1 MLHDSSLSTFQY
13 DLEETTLDELTSA
26 SPGGL
31 TSLSFISQK
40 DQYQSQSPFPIKQKK
55 CMWAAARVRSLGR
68 LAKLHRSLNFPSS
81 SKRLSTSSHQHGHSS
96 SEASPW
102 GKAAIGVIGASAL
115 LGVGLRLQPQD
126 RSTPNRSLPAAAGP
140 TTAVPNQEALPRQ
153 EVNWKQTLD
162 HVVPAIVSLKLNSPK
177 SFDTESPGN
186 GWATGFVVDAEKGII
201 LTNRHV
207 VGAGP
212 IDAEAI
218 FQNNEEVRVVP
229 IYRDPVHDFGFFR
242 YDPSHVRH
250 LEVPS
255 LPLHPEKAIVG
266 TDIRVVGNDAAEK
279 LAIAS
284 GTLAR
289 LDRECPAYGYNTYN
303 DFNTFYFQA
312 SSGTSGGSS
321 GSPVLNQEGQVIALN
336 AGGKMGTNA
345 SFYLPLDRVK
355 RALEWIQRDPASV
368 VPRGTIQTVFSH
380 KPFDEVRR
388 LGLPAETEATLR
400 KEFPRSNGL
409 LVVSEV
415 LPSSPCAKQL
425 QPGDVL
431 LRINGQYIHQ
441 FVPLEDIL
449 DDSVNKKVHLELDRA
464 GTLIS
469 IDVTVQ
475 DLHSITPSKFLEVG
489 GAVLNP
495 LSFQQAR
502 NHAMAPSAPYVAD
515 PGYFLQRSR
524 IPKGSLLLSV
534 NGINT
539 PNLEALKNVLQTCED
554 QQKVVVKY
562 MNVATKVE
570 KVEVVHV
577 DKRWFPFQEYIR
589 NDATGTWTC
598 ENLDTSTKDN
608 APKSTATGPLGSTS
622 ILPGKNFIE
631 ASLAPSLVT
640 VEYDRPFSI
649 NSQNM
654 SNYRGTGLVL
664 DAAKGLVVVDRN
676 TVTDRLG
683 DVTVTFANTLVVPAT
698 VRFVHPVHNFAIV
711 QYDPALIGK
720 TPIQSAKI
728 SRKPLQPSE
737 PVWLVG
743 LMSGVGRNSWAEL
756 VSRETLVSSVK
767 WISLPT
773 PNPPRYQEHNLE
785 MVQLQDV
792 VTTEGGAVCTP
803 AGEVA
808 AFWASFSFQQ
818 PRGNVKVESQFTRGI
833 PMDIIMDSVD
843 PLIGG
848 EPSPHLYD
856 LGVDFEHISLAKGR
870 ELGMD
875 DEIAQALE
883 KHAPERRTILS
894 VGRRWGGTDAQSQ
907 LRNGDLVVKIDDAI
921 VTSFR
926 EVELATQKPQVTAT
940 IIRQGKRMQVELKT
954 VLLESWEVDR
964 IICWQGLLLQ
974 VPPLSVASQREIS
987 SKDGVYVSC
996 RYAGS
1001 PAARYGPP
1009 PTTRICEINGQPI
1022 RHLDDFVDA
1031 LKNQP
1036 KTNSSIRVKYMDLSG
1051 KVHLTTLK
1059 LEPTFWPSSELR
1071 YVDGEW
1077 HRSPIE

>member
-1 MLHDSSLSTFQY
+1 MLAA
-13 DLEETTLDELTSA
+13 SA
-26 SPGGL
+26 RSR
-31 TSLSFISQK
+31 T
-40 DQYQSQSPFPIKQKK
+40 
-55 CMWAAARVRSLGR
+55 SLGR
-68 LAKLHRSLNFPSS
+68 FAALHRSRGFASS
-81 SKRLSTSSHQHGHSS
+81 SKRLQGNAQHEHD
-96 SEASPW
+96 
-102 GKAAIGVIGASAL
+102 GASAAEMSPLSKAAMGVVAGVVL
-115 LGVGLRLQPQD
+115 LGVGGRLVAHEQPHAAPVT
-126 RSTPNRSLPAAAGP
+126 TPLP
-140 TTAVPNQEALPRQ
+140 TSRLVPVDSDEERDAPRRD
-153 EVNWKQTLD
+153 VNWKKTLD
-162 HVVPAIVSLKLNSPK
+162 RVVPAIVSLKLNSPK
-177 SFDTESPGN
+177 SFDTETPGN
-186 GWATGFVVDAEKGII
+186 GWATGFVVDAKKGII

-250 LEVPS
+250 LKVPS

-289 LDRECPAYGYNTYN
+289 LDRDCPAYGFNTYN

-321 GSPVLNQEGQVIALN
+321 GSPVLNHDGEVVALN

-355 RALEWIQRDPASV
+355 RVLEWIQRDPEHI
-368 VPRGTIQTVFSH
+368 VPRGSIQTVFAH

-400 KEFPRSNGL
+400 RTFPTANGL

-415 LPSSPCAKQL
+415 LPGSPCAKQL
-425 QPGDVL
+425 QVGDVL
-431 LRINGQYIHQ
+431 VRINDDYVHQ
-441 FVPLEDIL
+441 FVPLEKAL
-449 DDSVNKKVHLELDRA
+449 DESVGQTVRVEVDRA
-464 GTLIS
+464 GHVIS
-469 IDVTVQ
+469 IDVPVD
-475 DLHSITPSKFLEVG
+475 DLHAITPSRFLEIG

-495 LSFQQAR
+495 LSYQQAR
-502 NHAMAPSAPYVAD
+502 NHTLAPGAPYVAD

-524 IPKGSLLLSV
+524 IPKGALILSV
-534 NGINT
+534 NGVNT
-539 PNLEALKNVLQTCED
+539 PTLDALQDVLQHATD
-554 QQKVVVKY
+554 KQKLVVKY
-562 MNVATKVE
+562 MNVASKTE
-570 KVEVVHV
+570 KVEVVHL
-577 DKRWFPFQEYIR
+577 DKRWFPFQEYTR
-589 NDATGTWTC
+589 DDRTGTWTC
-598 ENLDTSTKDN
+598 VNLN
-608 APKSTATGPLGSTS
+608 LPTAANDPTTHNPTTPPPATVGSTS

-631 ASLAPSLVT
+631 GSLAPSLVT

-654 SNYRGTGLVL
+654 SNYRGTGLVV
-664 DAAKGLVVVDRN
+664 DATQGLVVVDRN

-683 DVTVTFANTLVVPAT
+683 DVTVTFANTLVVPAS

-711 QYDPALIGK
+711 QYNPALIGN

-843 PLIGG
+843 PLVAGA
-848 EPSPHLYD
+848 PTPHLYD

-875 DEIAQALE
+875 ADIAQALE
-883 KHAPERRTILS
+883 MHAPERRTILS
-894 VGRRWGGTDAQSQ
+894 VGRRWGGTDAQAQ
-907 LRNGDLVVKIDDAI
+907 LKNGDLVVMIDDKV

-926 EVELATQKPQVTAT
+926 EVEIATQKPHVTAT
-940 IIRQGKRMQVELKT
+940 IIRQGKRMQVQLKT

-964 IICWQGLLLQ
+964 IVCWQGLLLQ

-1009 PTTRICEINGQPI
+1009 PTTRIVEINGQSI
-1022 RHLDDFVDA
+1022 RHLDDFVRA
-1031 LKNQP
+1031 LQNQP
-1036 KTNSSIRVKYMDLSG
+1036 KANSSIRVKYMDLGG
-1051 KVHLTTLK
+1051 KLHLTTLK
-1059 LEPTFWPSSELR
+1059 LEPTFWPTSELR

-1077 HRSPIE
+1077 TRTPIE

>member
-1 MLHDSSLSTFQY
+1 MQLGNTHWTMLCLPS
-13 DLEETTLDELTSA
+13 
-26 SPGGL
+26 
-31 TSLSFISQK
+31 
-40 DQYQSQSPFPIKQKK
+40 
-55 CMWAAARVRSLGR
+55 VR
-68 LAKLHRSLNFPSS
+68 P
-81 SKRLSTSSHQHGHSS
+81 
-96 SEASPW
+96 
-102 GKAAIGVIGASAL
+102 
-115 LGVGLRLQPQD
+115 
-126 RSTPNRSLPAAAGP
+126 P
-140 TTAVPNQEALPRQ
+140 TQ
-153 EVNWKQTLD
+153 
-162 HVVPAIVSLKLNSPK
+162 
-177 SFDTESPGN
+177 SPGN
-186 GWATGFVVDAEKGII
+186 GWATGFVVDAERGII

-242 YDPSHVRH
+242 YDPSPHFGLLGCFAECFILTLPVHVRH
-250 LEVPS
+250 LNVPS

-289 LDRECPAYGYNTYN
+289 LDRDCPAYGLNTYN

-321 GSPVLNQEGQVIALN
+321 GSPVLNQDGQVVALN
-336 AGGKMGTNA
+336 AGGKMGTSA

-355 RALEWIQRDPASV
+355 RVLEALQKDTTAV
-368 VPRGTIQTVFSH
+368 VPRGTLQT
-380 KPFDEVRR
+380 PFDEVRR
-388 LGLPAETEATLR
+388 LGLPADTETELR
-400 KEFPRSNGL
+400 QAFPTANGL
-409 LVVSEV
+409 LVVAEV
-415 LPSSPCAKQL
+415 LPSSSCASKL
-425 QPGDVL
+425 HPGDVL
-431 LRINGQYIHQ
+431 LRVNGHL
-441 FVPLEDIL
+441 VRL
-449 DDSVNKKVHLELDRA
+449 DLDRA
-464 GTLIS
+464 GTVVS
-469 IDVTVQ
+469 VDVLVD
-475 DLHSITPSKFLEVG
+475 DLHAITPSQFLDIG
-489 GAVLNP
+489 GAVVNP

-502 NHAMAPSAPYVAD
+502 NHGLRPSAPY
-515 PGYFLQRSR
+515 
-524 IPKGSLLLSV
+524 
-534 NGINT
+534 
-539 PNLEALKNVLQTCED
+539 NVLMHCHD

-577 DKRWFPFQEYIR
+577 DKRWFPFQEYTR
-589 NDATGTWTC
+589 HDLTGTWSC
-598 ENLDTSTKDN
+598 VNLDMPPVSHV
-608 APKSTATGPLGSTS
+608 PKSVPNVVGSTS
-622 ILPGKNFIE
+622 ILPGKNYIE
-631 ASLAPSLVT
+631 GTLAPSLVT

-654 SNYRGTGLVL
+654 SNYRGTGLVV
-664 DAAKGLVVVDRN
+664 DAAQGLVVVDRN

-711 QYDPALIGK
+711 QYDPRLIGS

-728 SRKPLQPSE
+728 SRSPLHPSE

-767 WISLPT
+767 WISLPM

-803 AGEVA
+803 DGHVA

-818 PRGNVKVESQFTRGI
+818 QRGNAKVESQFTRGI

-843 PLIGG
+843 PLVDGA
-848 EPSPHLYD
+848 SAPHLYD

-875 DEIAQALE
+875 AGMAHALE
-883 KHAPERRTILS
+883 MHAPERRTILS

-907 LRNGDLVVKIDDAI
+907 LRNGDLIVQIDDAI

-926 EVELATQKPQVTAT
+926 EVEVATQKPSVVAT
-940 IIRQGKRMQVELKT
+940 VIRQGEQLQVPLKT

-964 IICWQGLLLQ
+964 IVCWQGLLLQ

-1009 PTTRICEINGQPI
+1009 PTSRICEINGDPI
-1022 RHLDDFVDA
+1022 RHLDDFVAA
-1031 LKNQP
+1031 LQRQP
-1036 KTNSSIRVKYMDLSG
+1036 KSNASIRVKYMDLSG

-1059 LEPTFWPSSELR
+1059 LEPTFWPTSELN
-1071 YVDGEW
+1071 YVDGAW
-1077 HRSPIE
+1077 HRTCIK

>member
-1 MLHDSSLSTFQY
+1 
-13 DLEETTLDELTSA
+13 
-26 SPGGL
+26 
-31 TSLSFISQK
+31 
-40 DQYQSQSPFPIKQKK
+40 
-55 CMWAAARVRSLGR
+55 
-68 LAKLHRSLNFPSS
+68 
-81 SKRLSTSSHQHGHSS
+81 
-96 SEASPW
+96 
-102 GKAAIGVIGASAL
+102 
-115 LGVGLRLQPQD
+115 
-126 RSTPNRSLPAAAGP
+126 
-140 TTAVPNQEALPRQ
+140 
-153 EVNWKQTLD
+153 
-162 HVVPAIVSLKLNSPK
+162 
-177 SFDTESPGN
+177 
-186 GWATGFVVDAEKGII
+186 
-201 LTNRHV
+201 
-207 VGAGP
+207 
-212 IDAEAI
+212 
-218 FQNNEEVRVVP
+218 
-229 IYRDPVHDFGFFR
+229 
-242 YDPSHVRH
+242 HVRH
-250 LEVPS
+250 LNVPS

-289 LDRECPAYGYNTYN
+289 LDRDCPAYGLNTYN

-321 GSPVLNQEGQVIALN
+321 GSPVLNQDGQVVALN
-336 AGGKMGTNA
+336 AGGKMGTSA

-355 RALEWIQRDPASV
+355 RVLEALQKDATAV
-368 VPRGTIQTVFSH
+368 VPRGTLQTVW
-380 KPFDEVRR
+380 PFDEVRR
-388 LGLPAETEATLR
+388 LGLPADTETELR
-400 KEFPRSNGL
+400 QAFPTANGL
-409 LVVSEV
+409 LVVAEV
-415 LPSSPCAKQL
+415 LPSSSCASKL
-425 QPGDVL
+425 HPGDVL
-431 LRINGQYIHQ
+431 LRVNGHL
-441 FVPLEDIL
+441 VRL
-449 DDSVNKKVHLELDRA
+449 DLDRA
-464 GTLIS
+464 GTVVS
-469 IDVTVQ
+469 VDVLVD
-475 DLHSITPSKFLEVG
+475 DLHAITPSQFLDIG
-489 GAVLNP
+489 GAVVNP

-502 NHAMAPSAPYVAD
+502 NHGLRPSAPYVAD
-515 PGYFLQRSR
+515 PG
-524 IPKGSLLLSV
+524 SLLLSV
-534 NGINT
+534 NGIVT
-539 PNLEALKNVLQTCED
+539 PDLTSLKNVLMHCHD

-577 DKRWFPFQEYIR
+577 DKRWFPFQEYTR
-589 NDATGTWTC
+589 HDLTGTWSC
-598 ENLDTSTKDN
+598 ANLDMPPVSHV
-608 APKSTATGPLGSTS
+608 PKAVPNVVGSTS

-631 ASLAPSLVT
+631 GTLAPSLVT

-654 SNYRGTGLVL
+654 SNYRGTGLVV
-664 DAAKGLVVVDRN
+664 DAAQGLVVVDRN

-711 QYDPALIGK
+711 QYDPRLIGS

-728 SRKPLQPSE
+728 SRSPLPPSE

-767 WISLPT
+767 WISLPM

-803 AGEVA
+803 DGHVA

-818 PRGNVKVESQFTRGI
+818 QRGNAKVESQFTRGI

-843 PLIGG
+843 PLVDGA
-848 EPSPHLYD
+848 SAPHLYD
-856 LGVDFEHISLAKGR
+856 VGVDFEHISLAKGR

-875 DEIAQALE
+875 AGMAHALE
-883 KHAPERRTILS
+883 MHAPERRTILS

-907 LRNGDLVVKIDDAI
+907 LRNGDLIVQIDDAI

-926 EVELATQKPQVTAT
+926 EVEVATQKPSVVAT
-940 IIRQGKRMQVELKT
+940 VIRQGEQLQVPLKT

-964 IICWQGLLLQ
+964 IVCWQGLLLQ

-1009 PTTRICEINGQPI
+1009 PTSRICEINGDPI
-1022 RHLDDFVDA
+1022 RHLDDFVAA
-1031 LKNQP
+1031 LRRQP
-1036 KTNSSIRVKYMDLSG
+1036 KSNASIRIKYMDLSG

-1059 LEPTFWPSSELR
+1059 LEPTFWPTSELN
-1071 YVDGEW
+1071 YVDGAW
-1077 HRSPIE
+1077 HRTCIE

>member
-1 MLHDSSLSTFQY
+1 MLAARRVSVGKWTYLRRRAAFATNSKPLHSNLQQLHDAT
-13 DLEETTLDELTSA
+13 
-26 SPGGL
+26 
-31 TSLSFISQK
+31 
-40 DQYQSQSPFPIKQKK
+40 
-55 CMWAAARVRSLGR
+55 
-68 LAKLHRSLNFPSS
+68 
-81 SKRLSTSSHQHGHSS
+81 

-102 GKAAIGVIGASAL
+102 GKVALGIIGGSVL
-115 LGVGLRLQPQD
+115 LGVGLRVVPQRD
-126 RSTPNRSLPAAAGP
+126 GQQAYTSKIPTVPTPPSSSAVAAAFP
-140 TTAVPNQEALPRQ
+140 QRDAT
-153 EVNWKQTLD
+153 WKHTLD

-218 FQNNEEVRVVP
+218 FQNNEEVRVTP

-250 LEVPS
+250 LNVPS

-289 LDRECPAYGYNTYN
+289 LDRDCPAYGFNTYN

-321 GSPVLNQEGQVIALN
+321 GSPVLNQDGQVIALN
-336 AGGKMGTNA
+336 AGGKMGTSA
-345 SFYLPLDRVK
+345 SYYLPLDRVK
-355 RALEWIQRDPASV
+355 RVLERLQRDPSAV
-368 VPRGTIQTVFSH
+368 VPRGTIQTVFVH

-388 LGLPAETEATLR
+388 LGLPADTEASLR
-400 KEFPRSNGL
+400 RTFPAANGL
-409 LVVSEV
+409 LVVAEV
-415 LPSSPCAKQL
+415 LPSSPCATTIH
-425 QPGDVL
+425 PGDVL
-431 LRINGQYIHQ
+431 LRVNGQPVHQ
-441 FVPLEDIL
+441 FVPVEAAL
-449 DDSVNKKVHLELDRA
+449 DDSVGQSVRLELDRA
-464 GTLIS
+464 GKLVS
-469 IDVTVQ
+469 VDVQVQ
-475 DLHSITPSKFLEVG
+475 DLHAITPSRFLDVG

-502 NHAMAPSAPYVAD
+502 NHALKPNAPYVAD

-524 IPKGSLLLSV
+524 IPKGSLVLSV

-539 PNLEALKNVLQTCED
+539 PDLESLKCVLQQCAD
-554 QQKVVVKY
+554 QEKVVVKY
-562 MNVATKVE
+562 INVATKVE
-570 KVEVVHV
+570 KVEVVHI
-577 DKRWFPFQEYIR
+577 DKRWFPFQEYTR
-589 NDATGTWTC
+589 DDLTGTWTC
-598 ENLDTSTKDN
+598 VNLNGSNGAAT
-608 APKSTATGPLGSTS
+608 AKSPSPSQPLGSTS

-631 ASLAPSLVT
+631 GALAPSLVT

-654 SNYRGTGLVL
+654 SNYRGTGLVV
-664 DAAKGLVVVDRN
+664 DASQGFVVVDRN

-720 TPIQSAKI
+720 TPIQSAKV
-728 SRKPLQPSE
+728 SRAPLQPSD

-767 WISLPT
+767 WISLPMPT
-773 PNPPRYQEHNLE
+773 PPRYQEHNLE

-803 AGEVA
+803 DGSVA

-818 PRGNVKVESQFTRGI
+818 QRGNAKVESQFTRGI

-843 PLIGG
+843 PLVQGA
-848 EPSPHLYD
+848 PTPHLYD

-875 DEIAQALE
+875 AALAHALE
-883 KHAPERRTILS
+883 MHAPERRTILS

-926 EVELATQKPQVTAT
+926 EVEVATQKPSVVAT
-940 IIRQGKRMQVELKT
+940 VIRQGKQLDVTLKT

-964 IICWQGLLLQ
+964 IVCWQGLLLQ

-1009 PTTRICEINGQPI
+1009 PTSRICEINGEPI
-1022 RHLDDFVDA
+1022 RHLDDFVAA
-1031 LKNQP
+1031 LKRQP
-1036 KTNSSIRVKYMDLSG
+1036 KTNASIRVKYMDLTG
-1051 KVHLTTLK
+1051 KVHLTTVK
-1059 LEPTFWPSSELR
+1059 LEPTFWPTSELN

-1077 HRSPIE
+1077 HRSPID